1 MSGRRVR
8 FGDDPDLFPLSSEIF
23 SRGSTQPS
31 NPVYVMPMISPD
43 KWDKAMDEK
52 KKKGG
57 GGKGK
62 QQKKK
67 KDSDDSDESDSDDD
81 DDDTKKKGKG
91 KGKGGGGGGG
101 GDQGK
106 GKGKGGKKGVFNNLT
121 SWQTIVGVVL
131 VLMSVMALGQLKH
144 ANQQVTLQQRRLQ
157 NLESQIDQFQKQAD
171 RRDETNTKLRYKIY
185 TLQME
190 KYNLEQF
197 VEAPVTVQIA
207 NGVGNVFYWLASSV
221 VNAGSGLLGNLG
233 DAMGSVG
240 DGTRKLI
247 NHSPSFS
254 GYDDEDLYDEPPNY
268 KPPRYFRNN
277 EPI

>member
-52 KKKGG
+52 KKKKGG
-57 GGKGK
+57 GEKGK
-62 QQKKK
+62 PQKKK

-81 DDDTKKKGKG
+81 DETKKKGKG
-91 KGKGGGGGGG
+91 KGKGGGGGG
-101 GDQGK
+101 DQGK
-106 GKGKGGKKGVFNNLT
+106 GKGKGKKSVFNNLT
-121 SWQTIVGVVL
+121 TWQIVVASVL

-144 ANQQVTLQQRRLQ
+144 ANQQVLLQQRRMQ
-157 NLESQIDQFQKQAD
+157 NLESQIDQLQKQSD
-171 RRDETNTKLRYKIY
+171 RRDEANTKLRYKIY

-197 VEAPVTVQIA
+197 VQAPVTVQIA
-207 NGVGNVFYWLASSV
+207 NGIGNVFYWLASSV
-221 VNAGSGLLGNLG
+221 VNAGSGLMGNLG

-247 NHSPSFS
+247 NYSPSIA

-277 EPI
+277 EPIN